1 MTNVKK
7 KFRVS
12 IRINLIR
19 EILKSFEIQPFWFLL
34 ASNATNY
41 DTGSGTFGSDISQ
54 VTKKITFLNADLFW
68 CRGIHKSSVFWRRI
82 WDRVHIVVIATYSI
96 SPIDIGF
103 NTVSLFCSFIRFWP
117 TWRFTEL
124 FSNLWRGK
132 PRCSTLFR
140 ETPRL

>member
-34 ASNATNY
+34 ESNSTNY

-54 VTKKITFLNADLFW
+54 VTKKNNILKCW
-68 CRGIHKSSVFWRRI
+68 SV
-82 WDRVHIVVIATYSI
+82 
-96 SPIDIGF
+96 
-103 NTVSLFCSFIRFWP
+103 LM
-117 TWRFTEL
+117 
-124 FSNLWRGK
+124 
-132 PRCSTLFR
+132 
-140 ETPRL
+140 